1 MAKGKK
7 YNYNSFA
14 RYIRYFR
21 DLLTKKEQH
30 ALEKEMMQDVF
41 EEEAFEGMSSVSAD
55 ELEEDVLE
63 LHKSINQKTG
73 KKKNR
78 IIPVLRY
85 AAAVVLIFAVGS
97 ITILIKKS
105 NEFKNQVKEETAM
118 RDSSGGIPT
127 PVSKTGDSAKVKTTR
142 SILKEKQDVIVV
154 QTRKEQEIVAPVS
167 SELIAKSD
175 LKEAEAPET
184 TQVIP
189 VEYDMI
195 ALKKQ
200 IETEQQIE
208 VSALSYS
215 EDTEQNNLTIR
226 GQVISGSE
234 DLPLPGVN
242 VRIKGTTKG
251 VVTDLDGNFSIEIP
265 ADQQSTLAF
274 DFLGYKSEEIEIS
287 DNKNLTVNLTED
299 IIALEELVVVGYGT
313 MKKSDL
319 TGAVATIE
327 SEDLESREEFAQI
340 VVPKPADGMMNYKEY
355 IKENIRYENIPEF
368 DKAQVVKLEF
378 EVTASG
384 DITHIRAVKSAGTD
398 FEQEAI
404 RLLKDGPA
412 WEPGTIDGTPSTQ
425 TVTLRI
431 KFSPPE

>member
-1 MAKGKK
+1 MAERKK
-7 YNYNSFA
+7 YKKTNFAGYLNYFKG
-14 RYIRYFR
+14 
-21 DLLTKKEQH
+21 LLSGKEQH

-41 EEEAFEGMSSVSAD
+41 EEEAFEGMSSVSPD
-55 ELEEDVLE
+55 ELEEDILE
-63 LHKSINQKTG
+63 LHKKINRRIG
-73 KKKNR
+73 KKKYR
-78 IIPVLRY
+78 IIPILRY
-85 AAAVVLIFAVGS
+85 AAAVVLLLAVGS
-97 ITILIKKS
+97 LAILVKKS
-105 NEFKNQVKEETAM
+105 SDYKSPVKKETAM
-118 RDSSGGIPT
+118 KDSSKGMPAFASKIKDSVNVKPTKTIP
-127 PVSKTGDSAKVKTTR
+127 
-142 SILKEKQDVIVV
+142 KEKQDVIAV
-154 QTRKEQEIVAPVS
+154 QTRKEQEMVAPVS
-167 SELIAKSD
+167 SKLIAKSH

-208 VSALSYS
+208 VSALSYN
-215 EDTEQNNLTIR
+215 EDTEQNNLIIR

-265 ADQQSTLAF
+265 TDQQSTLAF

-287 DNKNLTVNLTED
+287 DNKDITVNLTED
-299 IIALEELVVVGYGT
+299 IIALEEVVVVGYGT

-319 TGAVATIE
+319 TGAVVTIE
-327 SEDLESREEFAQI
+327 SKDLESQEEFAQI
-340 VVPKPADGMMNYKEY
+340 VVPKPSEGMMNYKKY
-355 IKENIRYENIPEF
+355 IKENIRYENLPEF
-368 DKAQVVKLEF
+368 DKNQVVQLAF

-384 DITHIRAVKSAGTD
+384 DITNIHSVKSPGTN

-404 RLLKDGPA
+404 RLIKDGPA
-412 WEPGTIDGTPSTQ
+412 WEPGTIDGTRSTQ

-431 KFSPPE
+431 KFSPE